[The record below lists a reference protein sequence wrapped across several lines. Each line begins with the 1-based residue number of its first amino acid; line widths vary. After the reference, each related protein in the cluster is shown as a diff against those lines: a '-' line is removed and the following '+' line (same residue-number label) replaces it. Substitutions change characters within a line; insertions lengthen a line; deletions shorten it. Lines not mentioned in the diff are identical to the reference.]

1 MKNYLLIAILSTI
14 SSLSFAQCNELFISE
29 YVEGSG
35 NNKALEIY
43 NPTSSPVDLGSY
55 RMIRYDNGNIVA
67 SENAIQPLP
76 PGVFVPAFGTYVIA
90 LNLTDP
96 NGVGQTQPIDL
107 ELQAKADTLL
117 SNGCGTEPGNIR
129 TMCFNGD
136 DALTL
141 EKNVDGNWIKVD
153 IFACIGERPSNS
165 QGTFSPT
172 GAWTDLP
179 PFSSIPAGYTTAED
193 GPYFMRYWTQDQ
205 TLIRKPTV
213 EGGVT
218 VNPQPETF
226 NPSVQWDSLPENMF
240 DSLGFHN
247 CVCNIVGI
255 NDIESASKSV
265 VYPNPANNKISV
277 RSALPIKRVEIFN
290 MIGNV
295 VLTEETSGLEK
306 EISLNSSMLTNGIY
320 TAQISYQNGMSSA
333 KKIIIRH

>member
-1 MKNYLLIAILSTI
+1 MKNYFSVAVFLLIATNAFS
-14 SSLSFAQCNELFISE
+14 QCNELFFSE
-29 YVEGSG
+29 YIEGSG

-43 NPTSSPVDLGSY
+43 NPTTNPIDLGSY
-55 RMIRYDNGNIVA
+55 RMIRYDNGNITA

-76 PGVFVPAFGTYVIA
+76 PGVFIPALGTYVIA

-96 NGVGQTQPIDL
+96 NGVDQSQPIDI
-107 ELQAKADTLL
+107 ELQQKADTLL
-117 SNGCGTEPGNIR
+117 SDGCGTEPGNIR

-141 EKNVDGNWIKVD
+141 EKNVDGTWVKVD

-165 QGTFSPT
+165 GGTFSPT

-179 PFSSIPAGYTTAED
+179 PYSSIPANYTTAEF
-193 GPYFMRYWTQDQ
+193 GPYFFRYWTQDQ
-205 TLIRKPTV
+205 TLIRKASI

-226 NPSVQWDSLPENMF
+226 NPSVQWDSLPENTF
-240 DSLGFHN
+240 DSLGFHT

-255 NDIESASKSV
+255 NDIESASKSI
-265 VYPNPANNKISV
+265 VYPNPANNELNV
-277 RSALPIKRVEIFN
+277 RSALAIKRVEIFN

-295 VLTEETSGLEK
+295 VLRK
-306 EISLNSSMLTNGIY
+306 EILDSETEIRMNTSLLANGIY
-320 TAQISYQNGMSSA
+320 TAQIIHTNGMSSA
-333 KKIIIRH
+333 RKIIIRH